1 MFQELAPTV
10 RTAVEGGG
18 HAVAET
24 GVPAEAVGITMF
36 VLLMALLFVSMSFA
50 NRGLTPEAGEHED
63 PAELPADERAL
74 LHEYDAKR
82 HS

>member
-1 MFQELAPTV
+1 MLKELAPTV
-10 RTAVEGGG
+10 RTAVEGGA

-24 GVPAEAVGITMF
+24 GVPAEVVGVTMF
-36 VLLMALLFVSMSFA
+36 IMLMVLLFVSMSFA